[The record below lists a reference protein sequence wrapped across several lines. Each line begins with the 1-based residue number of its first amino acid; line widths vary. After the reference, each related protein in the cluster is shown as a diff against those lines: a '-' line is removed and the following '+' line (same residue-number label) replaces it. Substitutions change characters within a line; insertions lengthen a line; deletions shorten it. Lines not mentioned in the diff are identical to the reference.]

1 MIGIYKIL
9 NTKNNKVYIGQT
21 KDYDKRIRE
30 HIRYLKN
37 NTHQNKYLQRTYN
50 KYGVDIFEFSLI
62 EECSEK
68 ELTIREQYWI
78 DFYGGVSDP
87 KNYNLREAGSEG
99 TFSEEVLHKIRT
111 ARLGKP
117 HSEESKKKMSKAHM
131 GKILSEKTK
140 RLISKNNTRPHL
152 GKSLSSETKK
162 KIGDANR
169 GKKRT
174 EAQREAIRLSKLG
187 KPRKPHSEESKKKIS
202 DTLKKNTYD
211 RPQAKKVD
219 KYTLDGKYISTYNS
233 IGEAQ
238 RITNIYNISAACRG
252 QYKSAGG
259 FIWKFTDG

>member
-30 HIRYLKN
+30 HLRYLKN

-50 KYGVDIFEFSLI
+50 KYGADIFEFSLI

-78 DFYGGVSDP
+78 DFYGGISDP

-117 HSEESKKKMSKAHM
+117 Y
-131 GKILSEKTK
+131 
-140 RLISKNNTRPHL
+140 SKNQR
-152 GKSLSSETKK
+152 
-162 KIGDANR
+162 
-169 GKKRT
+169 KR
-174 EAQREAIRLSKLG
+174 
-187 KPRKPHSEESKKKIS
+187 
-202 DTLKKNTYD
+202 
-211 RPQAKKVD
+211 
-219 KYTLDGKYISTYNS
+219 
-233 IGEAQ
+233 
-238 RITNIYNISAACRG
+238 
-252 QYKSAGG
+252 
-259 FIWKFTDG
+259 

>member
-1 MIGIYKIL
+1 
-9 NTKNNKVYIGQT
+9 
-21 KDYDKRIRE
+21 
-30 HIRYLKN
+30 
-37 NTHQNKYLQRTYN
+37 
-50 KYGVDIFEFSLI
+50 
-62 EECSEK
+62 
-68 ELTIREQYWI
+68 
-78 DFYGGVSDP
+78 
-87 KNYNLREAGSEG
+87 
-99 TFSEEVLHKIRT
+99 
-111 ARLGKP
+111 
-117 HSEESKKKMSKAHM
+117 M

-140 RLISKNNTRPHL
+140 RLISKNNPRPHL

-219 KYTLDGKYISTYNS
+219 KYTLDGEYIRTYNS

-238 RITNIYNISAACRG
+238 RITGIYNISAACRG